1 MFAGCGCGGWH
12 GVPNRRRHYR
22 YFSTPEDSG
31 KTPGTDLREGVFTLP
46 VLYALQE
53 DTPVGAELRELLTG
67 PLVDDASVDRALQLL
82 ARSNGRQ
89 KALAD
94 VHQYLAEAEEKLDQ
108 LPDNPTTQALRQL
121 ARVTVARVG

>member
-1 MFAGCGCGGWH
+1 M
-12 GVPNRRRHYR
+12 
-22 YFSTPEDSG
+22 
-31 KTPGTDLREGVFTLP
+31 FTLP

-82 ARSNGRQ
+82 ARSDGRQ